1 MNMAISNKPY
11 LVRAIYQWCLDCDYT
26 PHVLAGTGY
35 DGVDV
40 PQEYIT
46 DGQIV
51 FNVAPSATRDL
62 EITNNGITFFA
73 NFGKKVVKINL
84 PMESIIAI
92 YAYENGDG
100 ITFDDD
106 DEANSDI
113 EFSDVYPTVLQ
124 TTEKNQET
132 NASLSAT
139 RKSVNKSGKPNL
151 TIIK

>member
-1 MNMAISNKPY
+1 MNMVISNKPY
-11 LVRAIYQWCLDCDYT
+11 LVRAIHQWCIDCDYT

-35 DGVDV
+35 DGVEV
-40 PQEYIT
+40 PHEYIT

-62 EITNNGITFFA
+62 QITNESITFLA
-73 NFGKKVVKINL
+73 NFGKKVVKICL

-100 ITFDDD
+100 ITFDDEDGADGSLD
-106 DEANSDI
+106 DIGLSVLDSGSSNHDMHSAN
-113 EFSDVYPTVLQ
+113 
-124 TTEKNQET
+124 TTA
-132 NASLSAT
+132 AS
-139 RKSVNKSGKPNL
+139 KGKPTL

>member
-1 MNMAISNKPY
+1 MSMAISNKPY
-11 LVRAIYQWCLDCDYT
+11 LVRAIHTWCLDCDYT

-35 DGVDV
+35 DGIEV
-40 PQEYIT
+40 PEEYIT

-62 EITNNGITFFA
+62 KIDNNAVTFYA
-73 NFGKKVVKINL
+73 NFGKKVIKVNL

-100 ITFDDD
+100 ITFDE
-106 DEANSDI
+106 DEGNTDI
-113 EFSDVYPTVLQ
+113 EYSDVYPTVLETSSNPNIKLSE
-124 TTEKNQET
+124 TTSKKT
-132 NASLSAT
+132 TS
-139 RKSVNKSGKPNL
+139 KKGKPTL

>member
-51 FNVAPSATRDL
+51 FNVARAKICTC
-62 EITNNGITFFA
+62 GFA
-73 NFGKKVVKINL
+73 VELV
-84 PMESIIAI
+84 PC
-92 YAYENGDG
+92 
-100 ITFDDD
+100 
-106 DEANSDI
+106 
-113 EFSDVYPTVLQ
+113 
-124 TTEKNQET
+124 
-132 NASLSAT
+132 NA
-139 RKSVNKSGKPNL
+139 
-151 TIIK
+151 